1 MQLKKTESKKPRD
14 NLFDSSSSDEEE
26 EESNNDGR
34 LVQSKVSS
42 VLPPC
47 GKKRDGQK
55 IAEFVKWREKQSR
68 KKSEEADPPYVPEE
82 EVVPRKNKRKSG
94 SKPPYVPE
102 EVVPQKKNRKS
113 GSNPP
118 YVPEEVV
125 PQKKNRKSGS
135 NTDVRFVCS
144 VILFF
149 NTDEFI

>member
-1 MQLKKTESKKPRD
+1 MQSKKPESKKARHS
-14 NLFDSSSSDEEE
+14 LFDSSSSDEEE

-68 KKSEEADPPYVPEE
+68 KKSEEADLL
-82 EVVPRKNKRKSG
+82 
-94 SKPPYVPE
+94 YVPE
-102 EVVPQKKNRKS
+102 EVIPRKNPR
-113 GSNPP
+113 
-118 YVPEEVV
+118 
-125 PQKKNRKSGS
+125 KKNRKSGS
-135 NTDVRFVCS
+135 NTDVRFVCF
-144 VILFF
+144 VILFV

>member
-1 MQLKKTESKKPRD
+1 MQLKKTESKKQRD

-47 GKKRDGQK
+47 GKKRDGQRV
-55 IAEFVKWREKQSR
+55 ADFAKWREEQKR
-68 KKSEEADPPYVPEE
+68 KKSEEADPPYVPEK
-82 EVVPRKNKRKSG
+82 VLPRKNPR
-94 SKPPYVPE
+94 
-102 EVVPQKKNRKS
+102 KKNRKS
-113 GSNPP
+113 A
-118 YVPEEVV
+118 
-125 PQKKNRKSGS
+125 S

-144 VILFF
+144 VILFV

>member
-1 MQLKKTESKKPRD
+1 MQLKKTESMKPRD

-82 EVVPRKNKRKSG
+82 VVPQKKNRKSG
-94 SKPPYVPE
+94 NNPLYVPE
-102 EVVPQKKNRKS
+102 EVVPQKKNR
-113 GSNPP
+113 
-118 YVPEEVV
+118 
-125 PQKKNRKSGS
+125 
-135 NTDVRFVCS
+135 
-144 VILFF
+144 
-149 NTDEFI
+149 